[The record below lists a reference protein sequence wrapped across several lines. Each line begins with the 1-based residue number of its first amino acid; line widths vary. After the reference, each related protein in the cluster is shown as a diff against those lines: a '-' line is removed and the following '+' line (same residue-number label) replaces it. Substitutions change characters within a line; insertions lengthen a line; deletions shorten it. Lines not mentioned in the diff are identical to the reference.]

1 MTVNG
6 VALNETSYLYPGNAP
21 SATRFTITVPPGRLW
36 VMGDHR
42 AVSDD
47 SRGHMDP
54 GNPSGTIRESEVI
67 GRAFWIVWPPD
78 KWRVLPIPAT
88 FEQRALNSGKPAS
101 ASRQAAGPGTIS
113 ARMVP
118 AGPAL
123 MVAAGLAGAVPL
135 AWAQRRPAAVRG
147 WG

>member
-1 MTVNG
+1 
-6 VALNETSYLYPGNAP
+6 
-21 SATRFTITVPPGRLW
+21 
-36 VMGDHR
+36 MGDHR
-42 AVSDD
+42 AVSGD

-54 GNPSGTIRESEVI
+54 GNPSGTIPESEVI

-88 FEQRALNSGKPAS
+88 FEQRDLNSGKPAS

-113 ARMVP
+113 ARIVP
-118 AGPAL
+118 AGQAL
-123 MVAAGLAGAVPL
+123 PLTAGLAGAVPL
-135 AWAQRRPAAVRG
+135 AWAQQRPAAVRG